1 MIQSATP
8 LPQKQVH
15 AKQTKTEQPFAGT
28 ELVLFGLVL
37 VLWIFTVTTS
47 HAFELYKT
55 FQTPEA
61 FLAEVFNGQAP
72 PPQTLN
78 LSPADQSRIAAVFKR
93 NFPQTRVRYWQQGTR
108 TAWVFDDIGK
118 EGYVPTTC
126 GFVVNQGVLEHVR
139 VLVYRESRG
148 EQVGELSFL
157 DKLRGARIAGN
168 KLDRTVDNISGATL
182 SVQMMERMSRTA
194 LELASLI
201 K

>member
-1 MIQSATP
+1 MNRKSSATT
-8 LPQKQVH
+8 LQH
-15 AKQTKTEQPFAGT
+15 ATTRNATQGKPFGRFEIHLYAIV
-28 ELVLFGLVL
+28 VL
-37 VLWIFTVTTS
+37 LWILTVSTA

-61 FLAEVFNGQAP
+61 FLTEVFSGQEPAP
-72 PPQTLN
+72 KTLN
-78 LSPADQSRIAAVFKR
+78 LSNADQSRISAVFNR

-108 TAWVFDDIGK
+108 SAWIFDDIGK

-126 GFVVNQGVLEHVR
+126 GFVINQGVLEQVR

-157 DKLRGARIAGN
+157 DKLRGARAQGR
-168 KLDRTVDNISGATL
+168 KLDRSVDNISGATL

-201 K
+201 N